1 MTTLSEEIKQAI
13 VGIVGPDRF
22 TDGIADRISY
32 SSDSSEH
39 RRRPDGAVWV
49 ETAGEVSALLLLANE
64 HRLPVVPRGAGTGFA
79 GGAVPEQGG
88 LILDMAHMNRI
99 LEICIEDRLVVV
111 QPGVVYSRLAEA
123 LDPHG
128 FFFPPDPA
136 SGSVATLG
144 GNVATNAGGLRGAKY
159 GVTRDYVLGLEV
171 VLPQG
176 EILRTGTRTMKSVS
190 GYDLTRLFV
199 GSEGTLGVITEISLK
214 VHPKP
219 RVSTACSAAFD
230 EIEEAGEAISEVM
243 RSGVIPCALEILDA
257 ECIKALNENTDLDL
271 PEAAALVLAEAD
283 AHTRE
288 EANHQVDQIVRICER
303 HNAREMVRAESS
315 EEIQRLWT
323 ARKSIGGILFRM
335 GYNMLAEDATV
346 PISKVPD
353 MLKGIRGISERHGV
367 LIATLGHLGDGNMH
381 PNIIFDG
388 RNPEERAGAERAT
401 RDLFELAVGLGGT
414 LSGEHGIGLAKAEF
428 MPLQHSPVALKTMAG
443 LKRFFDPN
451 NILNPGKLALGT

>member
-13 VGIVGPDRF
+13 LGIVGPDRF
-22 TDGIADRISY
+22 SDGIADRISY

-49 ETAGEVSALLLLANE
+49 ETAGEVSALLKLANE

-79 GGAVPEQGG
+79 GGAVPDQGG
-88 LILDMAHMNRI
+88 LILDMARMNRI

-111 QPGVVYSRLAEA
+111 QPGVVYSRLGEA

-176 EILRTGTRTMKSVS
+176 EVLRTGTRTMKSVS

-199 GSEGTLGVITEISLK
+199 GSEGTLGIITEITLK

-219 RVSTACSAAFD
+219 RASTACSAAFN

-271 PEAAALVLAEAD
+271 PEASALVLAEAD
-283 AHTRE
+283 AHTLE
-288 EANHQVDQIVRICER
+288 EANYQVDQIVRIFKR
-303 HNAREMVRAESS
+303 HNAREMVRAESCQ
-315 EEIQRLWT
+315 EIQRLWT
-323 ARKSIGGILFRM
+323 ARKSIGGILFRL

-346 PISKVPD
+346 PISKVPE
-353 MLKGIRGISERHGV
+353 MLKGICGISERHGV

-388 RNPEERAGAERAT
+388 RNSEEMARAERAT

-414 LSGEHGIGLAKAEF
+414 LSGEHGIGLAKAKF
-428 MPLQHSPVALKTMAG
+428 MSLQHSPVALKTMAG

-451 NILNPGKLALGT
+451 NILNPGKLGLGT